1 MKNLPV
7 PARPSLPEHT
17 GQPRARAQGEHERK
31 TGGLSHL
38 HPAPYSLCTTTC
50 PVPSRQADKEPLM
63 SIRYTVT
70 IYKDYDGKVKVA
82 RTPR

>member
-1 MKNLPV
+1 MPEGEGEHEGYEEL
-7 PARPSLPEHT
+7 ARPSR
-17 GQPRARAQGEHERK
+17 PRAQE
-31 TGGLSHL
+31 TGHRRQGLSH
-38 HPAPYSLCTTTC
+38 HAPRPYSSCTTTN
-50 PVPSRQADKEPLM
+50 PVPVCFADKEPLM